1 MGSSGGNLSRSSA
14 ARQPLGRSRRARS
27 RRNVTFALSLL
38 GRADEVSEEAFAI
51 YAEGDRPDRQVDGD
65 QSQRPAGRPQ
75 PEEGLL
81 PYGHAL
87 TTENALWTNG

>member
-27 RRNVTFALSLL
+27 RRDVTFALSLL
-38 GRADEVSEEAFAI
+38 GRADEVSEEVFAI
-51 YAEGDRPDRQVDGD
+51 YAEGDRQSGKWTGIKPNDLRGAHNRKKDRC
-65 QSQRPAGRPQ
+65 
-75 PEEGLL
+75 
-81 PYGHAL
+81 PYGHAP